1 MMRIK
6 VTATYVM
13 GKKLYRA
20 SADFVAF
27 ICSAEQ
33 RWILESYLI

>member
-1 MMRIK
+1 MMHIK

-13 GKKLYRA
+13 GKKLFRP
-20 SADFVAF
+20 SADFVEF
-27 ICSAEQ
+27 IWSAEQ